1 MEQIREKL
9 LERVIGNPHLIKL
22 KKLTWPFSESKTL
35 QLLEKLQRYLQLFQA
50 SVTMQ
55 TNKIVREVHQS
66 IQGVE
71 EGLQNERFRSM
82 LNWLSD
88 SNVQQRQDAEFA
100 KCFPN
105 AGSWLLEDE
114 RFLNWKT
121 RKAHNVLWCPG
132 DPGCGKTVIM
142 AIVINHI
149 SNTSD
154 AKSIGL
160 AYIYGDYK
168 NSSQQTSSELL
179 ASLAKQLAASKSQPP
194 TELADLAAMLQ
205 GEARRPDL
213 QQSQKL
219 LASMCESF
227 SRVYLLVDAL
237 DEIRTSERKKFLS
250 ALYKIESGCISFF
263 FTSRPNIGDIQSQL
277 KDATRLPIR
286 AADADIRLYVRH
298 RIYEDETFQARIKSF
313 EAELIETVTELAAGM

>member
-1 MEQIREKL
+1 
-9 LERVIGNPHLIKL
+9 
-22 KKLTWPFSESKTL
+22 
-35 QLLEKLQRYLQLFQA
+35 
-50 SVTMQ
+50 MQ
-55 TNKIVREVHQS
+55 TNKMVREVHCS

-82 LNWLSD
+82 LNWLSE

-100 KCFPN
+100 KCFPS

-132 DPGCGKTVIM
+132 DPGYGKTVMM
-142 AIVINHI
+142 AIVVDQI
-149 SNTSD
+149 SNTS
-154 AKSIGL
+154 KSKSTGL

-168 NSSQQTSSELL
+168 NASHQTSSELL
-179 ASLAKQLAASKSQPP
+179 ASLAKQLAAAKSHPP
-194 TELADLAAMLQ
+194 SELVDLAAMLQ
-205 GEARRPDL
+205 GEGRRPDL
-213 QQSQKL
+213 QQSKKL
-219 LASMCESF
+219 LASLCESF

-250 ALYKIESGCISFF
+250 ALYQIDSGFISFF
-263 FTSRPNIGDIQSQL
+263 FTSRPNISDIQSQL

-286 AADADIRLYVRH
+286 AADNDIRLYVRH
-298 RIYEDETFQARIKSF
+298 RISEDEAFQARIKKF
-313 EAELIETVTELAAGM
+313 EAELIETVTRLAAGMYVQFTIFFSAVFLPLSLLNLIQ